1 MKVRDI
7 LKTKKQHGQ
16 ILRVTDRDPVSRA
29 LAIMVENDTGSVAV
43 YIAERF
49 AGMLTFREILEA
61 VHRDRGAALD
71 EPCGGI
77 FSRDPHCA
85 TPDDGVDQ
93 IRNLMTAHH
102 IRYLPVAEDG
112 ELVDIVS
119 FYDVARAVAKQAD
132 FENRMLREY
141 IREWPSG
148 GGDDENNGGEK

>member
-7 LKTKKQHGQ
+7 LKAKKTHKQ

-43 YIAERF
+43 YKDERF
-49 AGMLTFREILEA
+49 AGMLTFREVLQA
-61 VHRDRGAALD
+61 VHRGGAAALGD
-71 EPCGGI
+71 ECGGI
-77 FSRDPHCA
+77 FSRDAHCA

-93 IRNLMTAHH
+93 IRNIMTSHH
-102 IRYLPVAEDG
+102 IRYLPVAEGG

-132 FENRMLREY
+132 FENRMLKEY

-148 GGDDENNGGEK
+148 GPGGDNE